1 MGLSPNSVGTLF
13 DTDNTRIEEIL
24 SKQIDTILPTLD
36 PIWRDTVV
44 TSQGVGPVSEFSKD
58 FQVNKLYRTGMT
70 GVIEQG
76 GPANDFVLY
85 GDDNDATIGN
95 RLMRQASP
103 IGKFPDPLDGA
114 KPKTFRLT
122 VPMRSMYTNLSLTL
136 GEMQMDA
143 TPAVI
148 GDVVAP
154 ILQGFAQNLSHT
166 LCNYWYL
173 SQNDSYRLGTIA
185 TVTKT
190 GSGPYYWAITTT
202 EQAYDRF
209 FAGQRVDVYNGNTRR
224 NEAANAR
231 ESLYVDRVDDLTGIV
246 TLVGPADTTGTITA
260 GDIIVYANSGELGTG
275 ATGNPAFTGIA
286 GVNSWLKTNGNLLG
300 GESISGA
307 QIDVDQH
314 PEFKS
319 MLKSNVGVL
328 TEHKLRQ
335 YLRRFHVAK
344 AKLGQTIDSL
354 VASDGVW
361 LSYEA
366 QKIGQ
371 YQIER
376 TGNLSNL
383 NKEGSNEGFA
393 FTFEGKTYKGHT
405 SNYVETGTVYGW
417 KTSGNNWKRYV
428 PPDYAGL
435 QNMSEADAFV
445 PFRFVVP
452 ALTGLSSVK
461 WPYQI
466 AGSNLL
472 TEAIQMP
479 GMLRMQLIPDQPAG
493 LKLTGVTEDR
503 VYADD

>member
-1 MGLSPNSVGTLF
+1 
-13 DTDNTRIEEIL
+13 
-24 SKQIDTILPTLD
+24 
-36 PIWRDTVV
+36 
-44 TSQGVGPVSEFSKD
+44 
-58 FQVNKLYRTGMT
+58 
-70 GVIEQG
+70 
-76 GPANDFVLY
+76 
-85 GDDNDATIGN
+85 
-95 RLMRQASP
+95 
-103 IGKFPDPLDGA
+103 
-114 KPKTFRLT
+114 
-122 VPMRSMYTNLSLTL
+122 
-136 GEMQMDA
+136 
-143 TPAVI
+143 
-148 GDVVAP
+148 
-154 ILQGFAQNLSHT
+154 
-166 LCNYWYL
+166 
-173 SQNDSYRLGTIA
+173 
-185 TVTKT
+185 
-190 GSGPYYWAITTT
+190 
-202 EQAYDRF
+202 
-209 FAGQRVDVYNGNTRR
+209 
-224 NEAANAR
+224 
-231 ESLYVDRVDDLTGIV
+231 
-246 TLVGPADTTGTITA
+246 
-260 GDIIVYANSGELGTG
+260 
-275 ATGNPAFTGIA
+275 
-286 GVNSWLKTNGNLLG
+286 
-300 GESISGA
+300 
-307 QIDVDQH
+307 
-314 PEFKS
+314 
-319 MLKSNVGVL
+319 
-328 TEHKLRQ
+328 LRQ

-383 NKEGSNEGFA
+383 NNEGSNEGFA
-393 FTFEGKTYKGHT
+393 FTFEGRTYKGHT

-435 QNMSEADAFV
+435 QNMSEADSFV